1 MLFVIK
7 TLTEVQKNLIDPYIL
22 VRILQRLARDTGTS
36 ASSHMRQGQRT
47 DPDSAVTS
55 SRQGADIGA
64 VISNQRSVMKLISER
79 VRPSD
84 IGLELHKDSL
94 GITPSKHC
102 LQKNLVLFLKVSGQT
117 WT

>member
-1 MLFVIK
+1 M
-7 TLTEVQKNLIDPYIL
+7 QKNLIDPYIL
-22 VRILQRLARDTGTS
+22 VRILQRLARDIGTS

-55 SRQGADIGA
+55 SRQSTDIRA
-64 VISNQRSVMKLISER
+64 VISNQKSVMRLISER

-84 IGLELHKDSL
+84 IGLESHKDSL
-94 GITPSKHC
+94 GIIPLKHC
-102 LQKNLVLFLKVSGQT
+102 LQKNLVSFLKISGQT